1 MNAIAERFVGGG
13 RREMLDHVSLLG
25 ERHLDWLVREYKV
38 YFNEAPH
45 YLGVSF
51 ITALVP
57 KFTQSVK

>member
-1 MNAIAERFVGGG
+1 MPS
-13 RREMLDHVSLLG
+13 RRDLWAVAG
-25 ERHLDWLVREYKV
+25 ERCSTTSACSVSDTRLVREYKV
-38 YFNEAPH
+38 YFVEAPH